1 MISRKQKAAAK
12 PATFVEEQV
21 EPLRMS
27 GGQHSHGR
35 AQHCALSA
43 PSKSSE
49 SKSKLSLNFT
59 SEDLATFRNSGDK
72 SVFIP
77 VPLFYLLPEGED
89 GDDMDDDD
97 EQEFFEDFG
106 AQNTFPEALNDHD
119 DDELVDEDDKE
130 SEDRSLEHGISVLR
144 PRADSMHGL
153 LQIGGVGSGQSSA
166 IDGSASKSEPQS
178 DVKVKLV
185 KPSSVTGT

>member
-1 MISRKQKAAAK
+1 VISRKKAATK
-12 PATFVEEQV
+12 PVTFVEEQV

-49 SKSKLSLNFT
+49 SKIKLSLNFT

-89 GDDMDDDD
+89 GDDMSRR
-97 EQEFFEDFG
+97 FLK
-106 AQNTFPEALNDHD
+106 TLMPRI
-119 DDELVDEDDKE
+119 
-130 SEDRSLEHGISVLR
+130 RSLKH
-144 PRADSMHGL
+144 
-153 LQIGGVGSGQSSA
+153 
-166 IDGSASKSEPQS
+166 
-178 DVKVKLV
+178 
-185 KPSSVTGT
+185 

>member
-1 MISRKQKAAAK
+1 VISRKQKAAAK
-12 PATFVEEQV
+12 PVTFVEEQV

-27 GGQHSHGR
+27 AGQHSHER

-89 GDDMDDDD
+89 GDDMDDGD
-97 EQEFFEDFG
+97 EQEFFEDFD
-106 AQNTFPEALNDHD
+106 AQKTFPEALNDHD
-119 DDELVDEDDKE
+119 DDELVDEDGKE
-130 SEDRSLEHGISVLR
+130 SEAR
-144 PRADSMHGL
+144 PFLGTWNF
-153 LQIGGVGSGQSSA
+153 SA
-166 IDGSASKSEPQS
+166 KT
-178 DVKVKLV
+178 
-185 KPSSVTGT
+185 PS